1 MAIKKKKNR
10 WKNGWI
16 DRQDR
21 WVYESHMVIIYVLE
35 IPMCSL
41 PQVKK

>member
-21 WVYESHMVIIYVLE
+21 SVYESCMVIIYVLE
-35 IPMCSL
+35 IPMYSL